1 MNKLKFQLD
10 YLPVNCH
17 YNNLRHFFKKEIWQ
31 LIIFTIREYK
41 KYTCEFCL
49 KKFNPNNKTSLKS
62 LHCHE
67 YWVFD
72 YENKKQILLDIL
84 LLCSNCHN
92 TQHINLASLKEWD
105 KKAIKHFMK
114 INNIENYEFNE
125 LKRKNLLFRKNYID
139 SKVITRDELDK
150 VDIWFFENK
159 LEIIKYF
166 DDKEVGKIIQDF
178 LFKISN

>member
-1 MNKLKFQLD
+1 M
-10 YLPVNCH
+10 
-17 YNNLRHFFKKEIWQ
+17 
-31 LIIFTIREYK
+31 
-41 KYTCEFCL
+41 
-49 KKFNPNNKTSLKS
+49 
-62 LHCHE
+62 HCHE

-150 VDIWFFENK
+150 VDI
-159 LEIIKYF
+159 
-166 DDKEVGKIIQDF
+166 
-178 LFKISN
+178 